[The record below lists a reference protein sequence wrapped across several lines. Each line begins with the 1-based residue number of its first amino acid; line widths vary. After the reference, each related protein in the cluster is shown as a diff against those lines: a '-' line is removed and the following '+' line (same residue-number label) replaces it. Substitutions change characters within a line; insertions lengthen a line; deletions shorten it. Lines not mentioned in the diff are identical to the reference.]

1 MNDVIYNPIIPN
13 DPDDPNDLAEAVET
27 RNAKNMQPRNVNPGT
42 QFHTKQGVNNSCNN
56 FVVPM
61 TSPSISPPQNTVIQS
76 AKSSFIYIHMNNMY
90 MNTEILKGMVSST
103 WNSYFEEEIS
113 PQHCKNNKFEK
124 ISNGCIILTSRR
136 VETDQATG
144 TVRYLIVLQIISATG
159 EIFWTTI
166 QQEQLCSDT
175 LKELLKTFKV
185 NILKPKYM
193 PYILEFITEY
203 LKVVQTEILVSGETH
218 RLYCLITDKLFRPGQ
233 VWVQPDMFGTSK
245 PGIMIPIGKSRDT
258 MIFYSLKD
266 SIGTQ
271 NPHMFV
277 KGRSGSGKS
286 FFMRKFAKHANI
298 QGIPV
303 ISIGTESAC
312 LKCEE
317 PNDIINVT
325 ESDLYDESYRFKT
338 ILDPIMDKLFNES
351 RELALTLID
360 EDEQFSSSDECISS
374 LLSLIGGEKGS
385 DELTQ
390 RIREADMF
398 GIYSVPSFWNRTCV
412 PGKSSTIIIE
422 DEFSMDR
429 ALSSFYDYKSSQKR
443 ITQCVLIIDE
453 CQEYD
458 LSQNSVIV
466 KKLLR
471 QGRKYG
477 IIVCLVSQY
486 LTAGDARNIDKAL
499 RQCET
504 KIVFQPEDD
513 AETAKFLSWRT
524 SDHDKR
530 DALRDVGKY
539 ACAACGNISTSR
551 CMLDYP
557 VFISIPDDR

>member
-1 MNDVIYNPIIPN
+1 
-13 DPDDPNDLAEAVET
+13 
-27 RNAKNMQPRNVNPGT
+27 
-42 QFHTKQGVNNSCNN
+42 
-56 FVVPM
+56 
-61 TSPSISPPQNTVIQS
+61 
-76 AKSSFIYIHMNNMY
+76 
-90 MNTEILKGMVSST
+90 
-103 WNSYFEEEIS
+103 
-113 PQHCKNNKFEK
+113 
-124 ISNGCIILTSRR
+124 
-136 VETDQATG
+136 
-144 TVRYLIVLQIISATG
+144 
-159 EIFWTTI
+159 
-166 QQEQLCSDT
+166 
-175 LKELLKTFKV
+175 
-185 NILKPKYM
+185 
-193 PYILEFITEY
+193 
-203 LKVVQTEILVSGETH
+203 
-218 RLYCLITDKLFRPGQ
+218 
-233 VWVQPDMFGTSK
+233 
-245 PGIMIPIGKSRDT
+245 
-258 MIFYSLKD
+258 
-266 SIGTQ
+266 
-271 NPHMFV
+271 
-277 KGRSGSGKS
+277 
-286 FFMRKFAKHANI
+286 MRKFAKHANI

-443 ITQCVLIIDE
+443 ITPCVLIIDE

-477 IIVCLVSQY
+477 IVVCLVSQY

-530 DALRDVGKY
+530 DALRDVGRY
-539 ACAACGNISTSR
+539 SCAACGNISTSR